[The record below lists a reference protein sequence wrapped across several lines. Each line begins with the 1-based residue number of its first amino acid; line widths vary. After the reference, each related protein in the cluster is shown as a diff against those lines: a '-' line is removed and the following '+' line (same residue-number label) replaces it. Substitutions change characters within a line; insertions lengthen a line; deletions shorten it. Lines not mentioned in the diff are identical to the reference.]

1 MKIAITRLAGKE
13 ENDAARCSAF
23 GHTCEAVSPLR
34 AEVYADRIEAF
45 VRAVTEG
52 QFDCLFFTSA
62 LPAQLIG
69 PHLTT
74 WPRVVAIGPTT
85 AAKLQEHGIPAE
97 TLSMFYSREFVPY
110 LGSWIS
116 MKTIGIPRADV
127 PNQALLDAIT
137 EAGGIPREFRCY
149 GLVKTGEPLQ
159 TADAGAILFTSAM
172 SYREAI
178 WTPRPDLLVCAIG
191 EVTADAIRAGGT
203 SVDVVG
209 DGSLEGFLT
218 ALNRYM
224 EEQA

>member
-13 ENDAARCSAF
+13 ENDAARCNAF
-23 GHTCEAVSPLR
+23 GHTSEAVSPLR
-34 AEVYADRIEAF
+34 AEVYADQIEAF
-45 VRAVTEG
+45 VQAVTEG

-69 PHLTT
+69 PHLNT

-85 AAKLQEHGIPAE
+85 AATLQQHGIPAE

-127 PNQALLDAIT
+127 PNQALLDSIT
-137 EAGGIPREFRCY
+137 GAGGIPREFRCY

-172 SYREAI
+172 SYREAR
-178 WTPRPDLLVCAIG
+178 WTPRPDLLVGAIG
-191 EVTADAIRAGGT
+191 EVTADAVRAGGT
-203 SVDVVG
+203 PVDVIG

-218 ALNRYM
+218 ALNRFI
-224 EEQA
+224 EERS

>member
-13 ENDAARCSAF
+13 ESDAARCVAF

-34 AEVYADRIEAF
+34 AEVYVDRIEQF
-45 VRAVTEG
+45 VQAVTEG

-69 PHLTT
+69 PRLTT

-85 AAKLQEHGIPAE
+85 AGTLQQYGIPAE

-116 MKTIGIPRADV
+116 RKTIGIPRADV
-127 PNQALLDAIT
+127 PNPTLINAIT
-137 EAGGIPREFRCY
+137 EAGGIPRECRCY

-159 TADAGAILFTSAM
+159 TTDAGAILFTSAM

-191 EVTADAIRAGGT
+191 EVTADAVRAGGT

-209 DGSLEGFLT
+209 DGSLEGLLAT
-218 ALNRYM
+218 LNRYL
-224 EEQA
+224 EERR